1 MEHSLSRVIGV
12 IRRVIGERF
21 KSDSKVIQKVIR
33 RVIRAGRGR
42 GAARRPARLEIPPR
56 HAKSDSQSDSQSDSN
71 SDWGVGSR
79 VIESDSKVIQ
89 IVIGQSDS
97 SSFKK
102 KTVSADTDFRL
113 VFLKNKSKALS
124 AGR

>member
-1 MEHSLSRVIGV
+1 M
-12 IRRVIGERF
+12 
-21 KSDSKVIQKVIR
+21 IR

-42 GAARRPARLEIPPR
+42 GAARRSARLEIPPR
-56 HAKSDSQSDSQSDSN
+56 RAKSDSQSDSN

-97 SSFKK
+97 ESLWKVNAPLQLTIINF
-102 KTVSADTDFRL
+102 
-113 VFLKNKSKALS
+113 NY
-124 AGR
+124 